1 MVKLKDLKAPKERYI
16 REVITTPNG
25 AIRVFEPHLDDIE
38 TVLNIQNEDGEKG
51 KDFVEFPDD
60 VVIRQLFP
68 LLTDLDMSDISDE
81 ELRDIVENPSIYLL
95 QVQNIV
101 SQIVTEI
108 NSMFMQRLKSE
119 LLQANAIVDQASLV
133 QAIPQIVSKEARR
146 LGNDKEA
153 DKFSK
158 LSKSVNKEV
167 EEEAEEEVE

>member
-38 TVLNIQNEDGEKG
+38 AVLDIQNTDGDKG
-51 KDFVEFPDD
+51 KDFVEFPDE
-60 VVIRQLFP
+60 VVIRKLFP

-81 ELRDIVENPSIYLL
+81 ELKDILENPSIYLL

-133 QAIPQIVSKEARR
+133 QSIPQIVSKEARR
-146 LGNDKEA
+146 LGKDKEA
-153 DKFSK
+153 EKFSK
-158 LSKSVNKEV
+158 ISSKVNNI
-167 EEEAEEEVE
+167 EEQEDEEV